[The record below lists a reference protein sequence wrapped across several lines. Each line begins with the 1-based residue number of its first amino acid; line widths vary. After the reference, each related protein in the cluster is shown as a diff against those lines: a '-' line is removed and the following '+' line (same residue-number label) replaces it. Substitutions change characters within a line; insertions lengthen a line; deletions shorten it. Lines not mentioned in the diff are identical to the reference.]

1 MGLPSGPAT
10 HAEPTAA
17 SNRSSKTTKT
27 SAAES
32 APLPDYVK
40 YVAALDAKARGHT
53 HGVCTVY
60 ARCPVRGARTH
71 GVCGVSRLLL
81 QASGRAYSMPTPCPY
96 QEYHACYSKLV
107 DVRNTY
113 VKANLA
119 MSKNGKKLNDPRG
132 EGDGSGHN
140 YSSMF

>member
-1 MGLPSGPAT
+1 MGTKVAVEGDKTTNS
-10 HAEPTAA
+10 
-17 SNRSSKTTKT
+17 SSKTTKT

-40 YVAALDAKARGHT
+40 YVAALDAKENHACYSKL
-53 HGVCTVY
+53 VD
-60 ARCPVRGARTH
+60 VRNTYVKYVAA
-71 GVCGVSRLLL
+71 LD
-81 QASGRAYSMPTPCPY
+81 AK
-96 QEYHACYSKLV
+96 EYHACYSKLV